1 MKGRYDEL
9 AIVQAERR
17 GFAMYLKR
25 EAYYKLVNWKKRPGH
40 STLEVSGARQV
51 GKTYIVNRFAD
62 EQYRQKIYINLLDLS
77 GELFMEQY
85 RELWQEMKAGKR
97 YQNPIFELIK
107 RFQPDFED
115 SEDTIVIIDEIQESA
130 DIYNRIREFTRTL
143 KCDFIITGSYL
154 GRILK
159 QEFKYSSGDL
169 DYLEICTL
177 GFEEFL
183 TALDRFDLYEKM
195 SLCGGSDAEIYQ
207 ELQKLYNDYCMI
219 GGYPGVVLEYLEKAS
234 LQDCQTELIKIIRL
248 FTNESRR
255 YFEDILDDAV
265 YENLFSGVA
274 RILAKEKKGFDEDSF
289 SEELQGI
296 VVKDY
301 SSNITKASVNRAMD
315 WLYSSGIIGFAG
327 KLPECSIL
335 DFKAKARCYFMDVG
349 LAYYFLTKAGVPK
362 AAVAGI
368 INENFVYLDLRRRI
382 AHPSEIALETP
393 AFATLG
399 NGEIDFFVKELA
411 SEKTYAVEVKS
422 GKNSGR
428 TATEAL
434 EKQKADYVLYAKGN
448 TCGGK
453 ADNVITI
460 PIYGISKFKF

>member
-1 MKGRYDEL
+1 
-9 AIVQAERR
+9 
-17 GFAMYLKR
+17 MYLKR
-25 EAYYKLVNWKKRPGH
+25 KAYEELTAWKKRPDH

-62 EQYRQKIYINLLDLS
+62 EQYSQKIYINLLDLS
-77 GELFMEQY
+77 GELFLVQY
-85 RELWQEMKAGKR
+85 RELWQEMKSGKR
-97 YQNPIFELIK
+97 YQNPIYELIK
-107 RFQPDFED
+107 RYQPDFED

-154 GRILK
+154 GRVLK

-183 TALDRFDLYEKM
+183 TALNRIDLYEKM
-195 SLCGGSDAEIYQ
+195 SLCGESDAETYQ

-219 GGYPGVVLEYLEKAS
+219 GGYPSVVLKYLKNAP
-234 LQDCQTELIKIIRL
+234 LQDCQAELLKIIRL

-255 YFEDILDDAV
+255 YFEDILDAAV
-265 YENLFSGVA
+265 YENIFSGVA
-274 RILAKEKKGFDEDSF
+274 RILAKEKKGFDADSF

-301 SSNITKASVNRAMD
+301 SSNISKASVNRAVN

-327 KLPECSIL
+327 KLPECNIM
-335 DFKAKARCYFMDVG
+335 DFKAKARCYFSDIG
-349 LAYYFLTKAGVPK
+349 LTNYFLTKIGCPK
-362 AAVAGI
+362 ETAAGI
-368 INENFVYLDLRRRI
+368 INENFVYLDLKRRTV
-382 AHPSEIALETP
+382 HPSEIALETP

-399 NGEIDFFVKELA
+399 TGEIDFYVKA
-411 SEKTYAVEVKS
+411 IQSQRTYALEVKT
-422 GKNSGR
+422 GKNAGK
-428 TATEAL
+428 TASAAIEN
-434 EKQKADYVLYAKGN
+434 KKADYLLYAKGN
-448 TCGGK
+448 TNGGR
-453 ADNVITI
+453 AGNIITI
-460 PIYGISKFKF
+460 PIYGISKFMF

>member
-1 MKGRYDEL
+1 
-9 AIVQAERR
+9 
-17 GFAMYLKR
+17 MYLKR
-25 EAYYKLVNWKKRPGH
+25 EAYYKLLDWKKRPGH

-62 EQYRQKIYINLLDLS
+62 EQYKQKIYINLLDLS

-85 RELWQEMKAGKR
+85 RELWQEMKSGKR
-97 YQNPIFELIK
+97 YQNPMFELVK
-107 RFQPDFED
+107 RYQPDFED
-115 SEDTIVIIDEIQESA
+115 SENTIVIIDEIQESA
-130 DIYNRIREFTRTL
+130 DIYNRVREFTRTL

-159 QEFKYSSGDL
+159 PEFKYSSGDL

-177 GFEEFL
+177 SFEEFL
-183 TALDRFDLYEKM
+183 TALGRFGLYEEM
-195 SLCGGSDAEIYQ
+195 SLCGGSEGTVYQ

-219 GGYPGVVLEYLEKAS
+219 GGYPGVVLKYLEKAPV
-234 LQDCQTELIKIIRL
+234 QDCQAELLKIIRL

-255 YFEDILDDAV
+255 YFEDILDAAV
-265 YENLFSGVA
+265 YENLFAGVA

-301 SSNITKASVNRAMD
+301 SSNITKASVNRAVD

-327 KLPECSIL
+327 KLPECSVL
-335 DFKAKARCYFMDVG
+335 DFKAKARCYFLDVG
-349 LAYYFLTKAGVPK
+349 LAYYFLIKAGVPK
-362 AAVAGI
+362 AAVSGI

-399 NGEIDFFVKELA
+399 SGEIDFYVKALS

-422 GKNSGR
+422 RKNSGK
-428 TATEAL
+428 TAAEAL
-434 EKQKADYVLYAKGN
+434 EKKKADYVLYAKGG
-448 TCGGK
+448 TYGGK
-453 ADNVITI
+453 ADNIITI

>member
-1 MKGRYDEL
+1 
-9 AIVQAERR
+9 
-17 GFAMYLKR
+17 MYLKR
-25 EAYYKLVNWKKRPGH
+25 EAYYKLLDWKKRPGH

-62 EQYRQKIYINLLDLS
+62 EQYKQKIYINLLDLS

-85 RELWQEMKAGKR
+85 RELWQEMKSGKR
-97 YQNPIFELIK
+97 YQNPMFELVK
-107 RFQPDFED
+107 RYQPDFED
-115 SEDTIVIIDEIQESA
+115 SENTIVIIDEIQESA
-130 DIYNRIREFTRTL
+130 DIYNRVREFTRTL

-159 QEFKYSSGDL
+159 PEFKYSSGDL

-177 GFEEFL
+177 SFEEFL
-183 TALDRFDLYEKM
+183 TALGRFGLYEEM
-195 SLCGGSDAEIYQ
+195 SLCGGSEGTVYQ

-219 GGYPGVVLEYLEKAS
+219 GGYPGVVLKYLEKAPV
-234 LQDCQTELIKIIRL
+234 QDCQAELLKIIRL

-255 YFEDILDDAV
+255 YFEDILDAAV
-265 YENLFSGVA
+265 YENLFAGVA
-274 RILAKEKKGFDEDSF
+274 RILAKEKKGFDEGSF

-301 SSNITKASVNRAMD
+301 SSNITKASVNRAVD

-327 KLPECSIL
+327 KLPECSVL
-335 DFKAKARCYFMDVG
+335 DFKAKARCYFLDVG

-362 AAVAGI
+362 AAVFGI

-399 NGEIDFFVKELA
+399 SGEIDFYVKALS

-422 GKNSGR
+422 GKNSGK

-434 EKQKADYVLYAKGN
+434 EKKKADYVLYAKGG
-448 TCGGK
+448 TYGGK
-453 ADNVITI
+453 ADNIITI

>member
-1 MKGRYDEL
+1 
-9 AIVQAERR
+9 
-17 GFAMYLKR
+17 MYLKR
-25 EAYYKLVNWKKRPGH
+25 EAYYKLLDWKKRPGH

-62 EQYRQKIYINLLDLS
+62 EQYKQKIYINLLDLS

-85 RELWQEMKAGKR
+85 RELWQEMKSGKKYRNPMFELVKR
-97 YQNPIFELIK
+97 YQS
-107 RFQPDFED
+107 DFED
-115 SEDTIVIIDEIQESA
+115 SENTIVIIDEIQESA
-130 DIYNRIREFTRTL
+130 DIYNRVREFTRTL

-159 QEFKYSSGDL
+159 PEFKYSSGDL

-177 GFEEFL
+177 SFEEFL
-183 TALDRFDLYEKM
+183 TALGRFDLYEKM
-195 SLCGGSDAEIYQ
+195 SLCGESNETVYQ

-219 GGYPGVVLEYLEKAS
+219 GGYPGVVLKYLEKAPV
-234 LQDCQTELIKIIRL
+234 QDCQAELLKIIRL

-296 VVKDY
+296 VAKDY
-301 SSNITKASVNRAMD
+301 SSNITKASVNRAID

-327 KLPECSIL
+327 KLPECSVL
-335 DFKAKARCYFMDVG
+335 DFKAKSRCYFMDVG
-349 LAYYFLTKAGVPK
+349 LAYYFLTKAGVPRE
-362 AAVAGI
+362 AVSGI

-399 NGEIDFFVKELA
+399 SGEIDFYVKTLS
-411 SEKTYAVEVKS
+411 SEKTYAIEVKS
-422 GKNSGR
+422 GKNSGK
-428 TATEAL
+428 TAVEAL
-434 EKQKADYVLYAKGN
+434 ERKKADYVLYAKGS
-448 TCGGK
+448 TYGGK
-453 ADNVITI
+453 ADNIITI